1 MKTKK
6 KKVTVRFYTIL
17 REKVGIDRVEL
28 EADNLYEVIQK
39 LKQKFKEPFT
49 STLCDTKGNVK
60 DYFIF
65 LIDGRT
71 VDRDKFKKTKL
82 KDGQE
87 IHIFPPIAGG

>member
-17 REKVGIDRVEL
+17 REKVGVDKVEL
-28 EADNLYEVIQK
+28 EADNLYEVVEE
-39 LKQKFKEPFT
+39 LKQRFKEPFT
-49 STLCDTKGNVK
+49 STLCDAKGNVK

-65 LIDGRT
+65 LIDGKT
-71 VDRDKFKKTKL
+71 IDHNKFKKTKL